1 MKLSQSQRSA
11 AYRLERALRGTGGF
25 AFARTKQVVG
35 IRPPDQRSVG
45 QGEPAELILKRL
57 GIALPR
63 REDSRPRVL
72 ARLLQDAK
80 DPNVQ
85 LLRKLGFKDS
95 DAVRRAVV
103 KVQLGS

>member
-1 MKLSQSQRSA
+1 MLSQSQRSR
-11 AYRLERALRGTGGF
+11 AYRYERTNRGQGGF

-35 IRPPDQRSVG
+35 IRPPDTREPLSR
-45 QGEPAELILKRL
+45 GEPAELILKRL

-63 REDSRPRVL
+63 REGSRPRVL